1 MSGRAAGP
9 FSPRVALGLVLFGA
23 LSFVALLWIIG
34 SGMDDPGPR
43 ASGAHIQGK
52 GLTGYAALG
61 QFLTKRGYTITPVR
75 SQAALDQPGVL
86 ILTPEHG
93 TTGDKLNRL
102 VQARRGAGPT
112 IVVLPK
118 WLAIPL
124 PKGNPKAK
132 NGHVMLLDVL
142 PPDWKGFYDNLT
154 LQTGALETG
163 PRPGGWS
170 GAGLSGQLPNPK
182 EVFSGRGQGLV
193 PLVTGDGGGQ
203 VLAGYI
209 ADGGDYQRLR
219 ALAVDYVDTPE
230 ELEEVEEPPRFP
242 VIFVFDADLFNNY
255 GMGRQAN
262 AMLAEKVIQAA
273 LDGNPRKV
281 AFDLTLAGYG
291 RSPSLLAL
299 AFTPPFLAATLCLL
313 LAAAVALWRAYQRFG
328 PPVVAGRALAFGK
341 RELVG
346 NAAGLIQRARRL
358 HLLGPPYA
366 DAARE
371 RLVKSL
377 ALPSRLSHEQAD
389 AAIDRALAARAPGS
403 APFSETTAQLRAA
416 RKPTDLLRAAR
427 QLHALER
434 TLTR

>member
-1 MSGRAAGP
+1 MSGRTAGP

-23 LSFVALLWIIG
+23 LCFVGLLWIIG
-34 SGMDDPGPR
+34 SGMDDPAPR
-43 ASGAHIQGK
+43 ASGAHVQGK
-52 GLTGYAALG
+52 GLTGYAALA
-61 QFLTKRGYTITPVR
+61 QYLEKRGYAVTPVR
-75 SQAALDQPGVL
+75 SRAALDQPGLL
-86 ILTPEHG
+86 ILTPVHAADPEE
-93 TTGDKLNRL
+93 LEQ
-102 VQARRGAGPT
+102 VVAQRRGAGPT

-118 WLAIPL
+118 WVAIPL
-124 PKGNPKAK
+124 PKNMPKAK
-132 NGHVMLLDVL
+132 DGFVRLLDAQM
-142 PPDWKGFYDNLT
+142 PEWKGFYDTLT
-154 LQTGALETG
+154 VHGGALETG
-163 PRPGGWS
+163 PQPGAWESANLTGE
-170 GAGLSGQLPNPK
+170 LPYPK
-182 EVFSGRGQGLV
+182 QVFSGRGEYLI
-193 PLVTGDGGGQ
+193 PLVVSNQTRG
-203 VLAGYI
+203 VLAGYES
-209 ADGGDYQRLR
+209 DGGDYPALR
-219 ALAVDYVDTPE
+219 AISIDLDE
-230 ELEEVEEPPRFP
+230 GELGEEPIQQYP

-255 GMGRQAN
+255 GMGRQSN
-262 AMLAEKVIQAA
+262 ALLAEKLVQAA
-273 LDGNPRKV
+273 LDGGPRKV

-358 HLLGPPYA
+358 HLLGAPYA

-371 RLVKSL
+371 RLVGAL
-377 ALPSRLSHEQAD
+377 ALPARLSHQQAE
-389 AAIDRALAARAPGS
+389 AAIDRALTARNPDSVLFSDTS
-403 APFSETTAQLRAA
+403 ARLRAA

>member
-1 MSGRAAGP
+1 MSGRAVGP

-34 SGMDDPGPR
+34 SGMDDPAPR
-43 ASGAHIQGK
+43 ASGAHVQGK

-61 QFLTKRGYTITPVR
+61 QFLTKRGFTVTPVR
-75 SQAALDQPGVL
+75 SRAALDQPGLL
-86 ILTPEHG
+86 ILTPVHFTDPEELG
-93 TTGDKLNRL
+93 Q
-102 VQARRGAGPT
+102 VVSQRRVAGPT

-124 PKGNPKAK
+124 PKSAPKAK
-132 NGHVMLLDVL
+132 EGFVHLLDAQM
-142 PPDWKGFYDNLT
+142 PEWKGFYDDLT
-154 LQTGALETG
+154 LHGGALETG
-163 PRPGGWS
+163 PRPGSWES
-170 GAGLSGQLPNPK
+170 ATLTGQLPDPK
-182 EVFSGRGQGLV
+182 RVFSGRGEYLI
-193 PLVTGDGGGQ
+193 PLAVAEQ
-203 VLAGYI
+203 SRAVLAGYI
-209 ADGGDYQRLR
+209 SDGGDYPALR
-219 ALAVDYVDTPE
+219 AISVGLDE
-230 ELEEVEEPPRFP
+230 GELEDDPVSQYP

-255 GMGRQAN
+255 GMSRQAN
-262 AMLAEKVIQAA
+262 ALLAERLVVAA
-273 LDGNPRKV
+273 LDGQPRKV

-358 HLLGPPYA
+358 HLLGGPFA

-371 RLVKSL
+371 RLVKAL
-377 ALPSRLSHEQAD
+377 ALPARLSPEQAE
-389 AAIDRALAARAPGS
+389 AAIDRALVARAPGS
-403 APFSETTAQLRAA
+403 ALFSTTTAQLRGA
-416 RKPTDLLRAAR
+416 RKPIDLLRAAR
-427 QLHALER
+427 QLHTLER

>member
-9 FSPRVALGLVLFGA
+9 FSPRVALGLVVFGA
-23 LSFVALLWIIG
+23 ACFVALLWIIG
-34 SGMDDPGPR
+34 SGMDDPAPR
-43 ASGAHIQGK
+43 ASGAHVQGK

-61 QFLTKRGYTITPVR
+61 QYLEKRGFTVTPVR
-75 SQAALDQPGVL
+75 SRGALDQPGVL
-86 ILTPEHG
+86 ILTPAHRA
-93 TTGDKLNRL
+93 TGEELNRL
-102 VQARRGAGPT
+102 VQARRNAGPT

-124 PKGNPKAK
+124 PKNAPKAQDGFVK
-132 NGHVMLLDVL
+132 LLDVMT
-142 PPDWKGFYDNLT
+142 PDWKGFYDDVT
-154 LQTGALETG
+154 LQSGALETG

-170 GAGLSGQLPNPK
+170 GAGLTGQLPDPS
-182 EVFSGRGQGLV
+182 EVFSGRGDALI

-209 ADGGDYQRLR
+209 ADGGDYPRLQ
-219 ALAVDYVDTPE
+219 ALSDVYEDHSE
-230 ELEEVEEPPRFP
+230 ELEDPPRYP

-255 GMGRQAN
+255 GMSRQSN
-262 AMLAEKVIQAA
+262 ALLAEQLVLAA
-273 LDGNPRKV
+273 LDGDPRKV
-281 AFDLTLAGYG
+281 SFDLTLAGYG

-313 LAAAVALWRAYQRFG
+313 LAAAVVLWRAYQRFG
-328 PPVVAGRALAFGK
+328 PPVLAARALAFGK

-371 RLVKSL
+371 RLVKAL

-389 AAIDRALAARAPGS
+389 AAIDRALAARAPGL
-403 APFSETTAQLRAA
+403 AAFSETTAQLRAA

>member
-1 MSGRAAGP
+1 MSERGAGP

-43 ASGAHIQGK
+43 TSGAHIQGK

-61 QFLTKRGYTITPVR
+61 QLLTKRGYTVTPVR
-75 SQAALDQPGVL
+75 SQAALDQPGLL

-93 TTGDKLNRL
+93 ITGDKLNRL
-102 VQARRGAGPT
+102 VEARRNAGPT

-124 PKGNPKAK
+124 PKGTPKAK
-132 NGHVMLLDVL
+132 DGYVRLLDVM
-142 PPDWKGFYDNLT
+142 PPNWKGFYDNIS

-163 PRPGGWS
+163 ARPGGWS
-170 GAGLSGQLPNPK
+170 GAGLQGQLPNPS
-182 EVFSGRGQGLV
+182 EVFSGRGAGLI

-203 VLAGYI
+203 ILVGYMS
-209 ADGGDYQRLR
+209 DGGDYPGLR
-219 ALAVDYVDTPE
+219 ALTVDYLDRPE
-230 ELEEVEEPPRFP
+230 DLEEVADPPLYP

-255 GMGRQAN
+255 GMSRQAN
-262 AMLAEKVIQAA
+262 ALLAEKVIQAA
-273 LDGNPRKV
+273 LDVSQRKV

-358 HLLGPPYA
+358 HLLGAPYA

-371 RLVKSL
+371 RLVKAL
-377 ALPSRLSHEQAD
+377 ALPSRLSHDQAD

-403 APFSETTAQLRAA
+403 APFSETAAQLRAA

>member
-1 MSGRAAGP
+1 MSRRAAGP

-23 LSFVALLWIIG
+23 LCFVALLWIIG
-34 SGMDDPGPR
+34 SGMDDPSPR
-43 ASGAHIQGK
+43 ASGAHVQGK

-61 QFLTKRGYTITPVR
+61 QYLEKRGYAVTPVR
-75 SQAALDQPGVL
+75 SRAALDQPGLL
-86 ILTPEHG
+86 ILTPVHEASG
-93 TTGDKLNRL
+93 EELEQVVN
-102 VQARRGAGPT
+102 ARRFAGPT
-112 IVVLPK
+112 IVVVPK
-118 WLAIPL
+118 WLAIPF
-124 PKGNPKAK
+124 PPGTPKAK
-132 NGHVMLLDVL
+132 EGYVRLLDVM

-154 LQTGALETG
+154 LQSGALETG

-170 GAGLSGQLPNPK
+170 GAGLSGTLPEPK
-182 EVFSGRGQGLV
+182 EVFSGRGKGLI
-193 PLVTGDGGGQ
+193 PLVIGDGGGQ
-203 VLAGYI
+203 ILAGYM
-209 ADGGDYQRLR
+209 ADGGDYPRLR
-219 ALAVDYVDTPE
+219 DLATGAEEP
-230 ELEEVEEPPRFP
+230 ELEDEPTGEYP

-255 GMGRQAN
+255 GMSRASN
-262 AMLAEKVIQAA
+262 AQLAEKLIQAT
-273 LDGNPRKV
+273 LDGDPRKV
-281 AFDLTLAGYG
+281 SFDLTLAGYG

-313 LAAAVALWRAYQRFG
+313 LAAAVTLWRAYQRFG
-328 PPVVAGRALAFGK
+328 PPMVAGRALAFGK

-371 RLVKSL
+371 RLIKAL
-377 ALPSRLSHEQAD
+377 ALPARLSHEQAE

-403 APFSETTAQLRAA
+403 ALFSNTSAQLRAA
-416 RKPTDLLRAAR
+416 RKPIDLLRAAR